1 MTTNCQECGK
11 SYDPETV
18 VVLDPLPDKTC
29 YVCMSSLTEQE
40 IASIAARLGI
50 KLPETGTTTF
60 KQ

>member
-1 MTTNCQECGK
+1 MTTSCQECGK
-11 SYDPETV
+11 NYDPETV

-40 IASIAARLGI
+40 ITAIAARLGI

-60 KQ
+60 KE